1 MIEAISDRYLGLPSM
16 VGLDRTENFVFLLER
31 IIERLNGWKEK
42 ILSSGGKE
50 ILLKAI
56 IQSIQVFAMAV
67 FKIPKQLCKEK
78 NDAMASFWWG
88 DSEEKRRMHWFTW

>member
-16 VGLDRTENFVFLLER
+16 VGLDRTETFVYLLER

-42 ILSSGGKE
+42 ILSSCGKE

-56 IQSIQVFAMAV
+56 IQSIQVFATAV
-67 FKIPKQLCKEK
+67 FKIPKQLCKDK